1 VLVVDAANVIGSRPT
16 GWWRDRPGAA
26 RAFVARLRAA
36 VSSGVITQPV
46 VVVLEGRARQGA
58 PSGPVDGVTVVHAE
72 GSGDD
77 TLIDV
82 VERSPDQAVTL
93 VTADRELRRR
103 AEALGAEVVGP
114 NWLLGLL
121 ED

>member
-1 VLVVDAANVIGSRPT
+1 
-16 GWWRDRPGAA
+16 
-26 RAFVARLRAA
+26 VARLRAA
-36 VSSGVITQPV
+36 VGSGVITQPV

-58 PSGPVDGVTVVHAE
+58 PRGPVDGVTVVHAE
-72 GSGDD
+72 SSGDD

-82 VERSPDQAVTL
+82 VERSPDRPVTL

-103 AEALGAEVVGP
+103 AEDLGAEVVGP

-121 ED
+121 EE